1 MKLVPIA
8 QEKFIRKNNM
18 ENVEGVFFRIAV
30 PDIRRYD
37 KKIPAGDGIA
47 VVLDIVPARAFG
59 NDVDFVKFVRVHL
72 DGKIIFMKIAKQHN
86 LFFLL
91 VG

>member
-1 MKLVPIA
+1 
-8 QEKFIRKNNM
+8 M

-47 VVLDIVPARAFG
+47 VVLDLVPARAFG
-59 NDVDFVKFVRVHL
+59 NDVDFVKFVRVQV
-72 DGKIIFMKIAKQHN
+72 F
-86 LFFLL
+86 